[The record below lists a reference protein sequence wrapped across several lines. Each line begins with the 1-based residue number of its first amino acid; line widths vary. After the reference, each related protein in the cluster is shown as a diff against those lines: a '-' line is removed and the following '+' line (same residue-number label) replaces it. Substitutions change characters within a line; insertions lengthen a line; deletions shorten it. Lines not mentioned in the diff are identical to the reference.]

1 MTNEL
6 LLDVLTD
13 VVLIIQGTL
22 RVRVRVNVRIRLGIE
37 LGLGLCFMFTFV
49 CAIIFNLSNN
59 AIVVCCCRLLC
70 KT

>member
-1 MTNEL
+1 MSPCCF
-6 LLDVLTD
+6 
-13 VVLIIQGTL
+13 
-22 RVRVRVNVRIRLGIE
+22 RVRSGLVFGFVLGLG
-37 LGLGLCFMFTFV
+37 LGLGLCFMFTLV

>member
-13 VVLIIQGTL
+13 VVLIIHGAL
-22 RVRVRVNVRIRLGIE
+22 RVRVNVRIRLGIE
-37 LGLGLCFMFTFV
+37 LGLCYMFTFV

-70 KT
+70 KA